1 MEHIRAFIGIPL
13 PPAYQDGLAALGP
26 ALAAAAP
33 SGLGL
38 TRPGA
43 WHLTLKFLGDIP
55 RQGPGGVEAVARTLE
70 GVAWEGFALRG
81 GGGGFFPG
89 PGRPRVVY
97 VGLAEG
103 GPACRELAAR
113 VEAALAPLGVAP
125 EGRAFT
131 PHLTVA
137 RVRDDRGRRKGRG
150 SWDEVAGRLAGAVW
164 PRCAV
169 DRFVLFRSV
178 LGPRGPRYE
187 VLREF
192 LAGGG
197 RVTAGAGEAGRS

>member
-1 MEHIRAFIGIPL
+1 MRQKGALTMEHIRAFIGIPL
-13 PPAYQDGLAALGP
+13 PRAYQDGLAALGP

-38 TRPGA
+38 TRPGS

-55 RQGPGGVEAVARTLE
+55 REGPGGVEAVARALE
-70 GVAWEGFALRG
+70 GVVWEGFALQG

-89 PGRPRVVY
+89 PARPRVVY

-103 GPACRELAAR
+103 AEACRALAAR
-113 VEAALAPLGVAP
+113 VETALAPLGVAP

-150 SWDEVAGRLAGAVW
+150 SWDEVAGRLAGAEW

-178 LGPRGPRYE
+178 LGPQGPRYE

-192 LAGGG
+192 LAGG
-197 RVTAGAGEAGRS
+197 